1 MLGGSRVPP
10 APSPR
15 HDGKDLHL
23 AGKPLQLVHS
33 TVFELDAR
41 AGDEILDGAGDEHL
55 ARPGE
60 RGHACTRV
68 DGNAGDVAVVELALA
83 GVEPGTNREPE
94 RHHAVADGG
103 RAPDRA
109 SRAVEGREEA
119 VAGRVDL
126 VAAEALE

>member
-1 MLGGSRVPP
+1 MLGGSRAPP

-15 HDGKDLHL
+15 HDGKDLPR
-23 AGKPLQLVHS
+23 AASPLRPVHAP
-33 TVFELDAR
+33 VLQLDAR
-41 AGDEILDGAGDEHL
+41 AGGEILDGAGDEHL

-94 RHHAVADGG
+94 GHHSVA
-103 RAPDRA
+103 
-109 SRAVEGREEA
+109 
-119 VAGRVDL
+119 
-126 VAAEALE
+126 